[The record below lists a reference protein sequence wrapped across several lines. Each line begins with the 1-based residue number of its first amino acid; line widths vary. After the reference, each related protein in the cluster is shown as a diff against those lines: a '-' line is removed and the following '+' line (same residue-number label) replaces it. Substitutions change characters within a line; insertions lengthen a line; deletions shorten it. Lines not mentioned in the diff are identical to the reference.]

1 MHFSFKILIFL
12 LFVLKA
18 IVGGLDPRS
27 ISRLEQSLKY
37 IDILLV
43 EWSKEFKLMI
53 NFSDLNYKDSKN
65 LNTLSKNKD
74 DFNDIYINNF
84 KSKDNSNANMPTN
97 NNYNDDYSISIPYA
111 CHELFSVLVPFIR
124 FPEYI
129 DKIIAIIYKLIPYLS
144 FYIELVI
151 NLSTTNDKY
160 LLFENTVLYYVSL
173 ILEIIGYYSEGDEYY
188 INQWNE
194 LLNIELNY
202 EYNSLD
208 GTNMSRFN
216 YCNST
221 NTNINNENKI
231 EGIEYENKL
240 EQKAMFSN
248 IIFNREILIKLILD
262 LLCNFINIKNHDA
275 YSTIFWNAISYII
288 NIPSSHGIPST
299 LVYKL
304 FNSNNIQ
311 DNELNLLIHFIN
323 RPQVWVKKHIL
334 FELMQI
340 EKNKSIVDSLKFNN
354 FHSVLAKNFDILIFI
369 INYGLQDSDMQVRQL
384 TKLFLKYFINSDSGS
399 QNLYNLILWLQI
411 YNDDDIH
418 SLALVA
424 FDKIK
429 NKCNFNKRMLLW
441 LRMLYYKD
449 EKIRKKGFSII
460 DELFTDIKELSNNIP
475 QPWNIYYFK
484 NTDIDILEKELEE
497 LDNVVFKKINVTDTI
512 LKTQIL
518 KTKALLKDE
527 SSLKKNMEEL
537 LNIMINIQNVNI
549 KMKEDSVKEI
559 SIFIV
564 DVVVDYSDV
573 LFNNELIAKIFLKII
588 LLVLKC
594 QNNKS
599 LFLSKNFDIDI
610 NSQFL
615 KNLIIL
621 SFHPKQSICYLI
633 AKSLSYILFKPDDYQ
648 LYSKDRNIISN
659 DELNDMI
666 NVNNNL
672 LPVQVVN
679 SYNNYNEN
687 IKSVNIF
694 NYRNNEDLNCQ
705 SLQKI
710 WEILI
715 GMRHIIIENIYLF

>member
-323 RPQVWVKKHIL
+323 HPQVWVKKHIL

-411 YNDDDIH
+411 
-418 SLALVA
+418 
-424 FDKIK
+424 
-429 NKCNFNKRMLLW
+429 
-441 LRMLYYKD
+441 
-449 EKIRKKGFSII
+449 
-460 DELFTDIKELSNNIP
+460 
-475 QPWNIYYFK
+475 
-484 NTDIDILEKELEE
+484 
-497 LDNVVFKKINVTDTI
+497 
-512 LKTQIL
+512 
-518 KTKALLKDE
+518 
-527 SSLKKNMEEL
+527 
-537 LNIMINIQNVNI
+537 
-549 KMKEDSVKEI
+549 
-559 SIFIV
+559 
-564 DVVVDYSDV
+564 
-573 LFNNELIAKIFLKII
+573 
-588 LLVLKC
+588 
-594 QNNKS
+594 
-599 LFLSKNFDIDI
+599 
-610 NSQFL
+610 
-615 KNLIIL
+615 
-621 SFHPKQSICYLI
+621 
-633 AKSLSYILFKPDDYQ
+633 
-648 LYSKDRNIISN
+648 
-659 DELNDMI
+659 
-666 NVNNNL
+666 
-672 LPVQVVN
+672 
-679 SYNNYNEN
+679 
-687 IKSVNIF
+687 
-694 NYRNNEDLNCQ
+694 
-705 SLQKI
+705 
-710 WEILI
+710 
-715 GMRHIIIENIYLF
+715 